1 MNRDEL
7 IAEVTGRE
15 YRPNFWSAYDQ
26 GRLAA
31 LDGLPRND
39 PFHIAGGVSSYEWL
53 RGYDEV
59 AAVSAGAQKERT

>member
-1 MNRDEL
+1 MKREQL
-7 IAEVTGRE
+7 IAEVTGRT
-15 YRPNFWSAYDQ
+15 YRPGYWSAYDR

-39 PFHIAGGVSSYEWL
+39 PFHIAGGVSSYEWQ

-59 AAVSAGAQKERT
+59 TASRETVSHD